1 MQAGEGRRQVSTSL
15 LSFGKPGPRK
25 CHGYTNRFGTSIPCW
40 RKADGCDQCVTCAG
54 VEEREQRKRSLAA
67 SRRVARQMAQG
78 FGPAKDGEDVFKG
91 FRGEGE

>member
-15 LSFGKPGPRK
+15 LSFGKQGPRK
-25 CHGYTNRFGTSIPCW
+25 CRGYVTSLG
-40 RKADGCDQCVTCAG
+40 RKVDCDTAGVDQCVICA
-54 VEEREQRKRSLAA
+54 VREEREQRKRSLAA